1 MNRLKTGIL
10 LGACLLAGITLA
22 PHVGAKITPT
32 AKFQT
37 TLGNDEDTFTFV
49 GQCPNGEKYRLV
61 SYVMDVSGTR
71 QSFYDYEGP
80 AGKGK
85 VSTTASPKT
94 MSVRVCR
101 QLAEIINQNYWE

>member
-1 MNRLKTGIL
+1 MKQLKTGIL
-10 LGACLLAGITLA
+10 LGACLLASMALA
-22 PHVGAKITPT
+22 PYVGAKITPT
-32 AKFQT
+32 AQLQAP
-37 TLGNDEDTFTFV
+37 LGGDEDTFTFA
-49 GQCPNGEKYRLV
+49 GQCPNGDNYRLV
-61 SYVMDVSGTR
+61 SYEMDVSGKR

-85 VSTTASPKT
+85 VSTNASPKT

>member
-10 LGACLLAGITLA
+10 LGACLLAGIALA

-32 AKFQT
+32 AKLQT

-61 SYVMDVSGTR
+61 SYVMDISGSR

-85 VSTTASPKT
+85 VSTTAPPKT

>member
-1 MNRLKTGIL
+1 MSQLKAGIL
-10 LGACLLAGITLA
+10 LGVFLTAGMTFA
-22 PHVGAKITPT
+22 PHVGANIAST
-32 AKFQT
+32 AKLQAPFD
-37 TLGNDEDTFTFV
+37 NDEDTFTFV
-49 GQCPNGEKYRLV
+49 GKCPNGFNYRLV
-61 SYVMDVSGTR
+61 SYQMDVSGTS

-80 AGKGK
+80 VGKGK

>member
-1 MNRLKTGIL
+1 MNQLKTGIL
-10 LGACLLAGITLA
+10 LGAFLTAGMTFA
-22 PHVGAKITPT
+22 PYVGANIASS
-32 AKFQT
+32 AKQQAP
-37 TLGNDEDTFTFV
+37 LGNDEDTFTFV
-49 GQCPNGEKYRLV
+49 GKCPNGFNYRLV
-61 SYVMDVSGTR
+61 SYQMDVSGAP

>member
-1 MNRLKTGIL
+1 MSQLKTGIL
-10 LGACLLAGITLA
+10 LGVFLIAGMTFV
-22 PHVGAKITPT
+22 PHVGANITSTPT
-32 AKFQT
+32 LQA
-37 TLGNDEDTFTFV
+37 TLGNDENTFTFV
-49 GQCPNGEKYRLV
+49 GKCPNGYNYRLV
-61 SYVMDVSGTR
+61 SYQMDVSGTP

-80 AGKGK
+80 VGKGK